1 MPSGYSWGHF
11 CYENKLK
18 KSLKIFLFQI
28 IVVSLTHRKQQ
39 SNRINLIKM
48 KKLIAYTIEMHKQD
62 PECIPLAI
70 GIIVMGFIG
79 FIVFSAIILS

>member
-1 MPSGYSWGHF
+1 MLINIQIWVLLDFGF
-11 CYENKLK
+11 ILLLLLQLLLKFIIKL
-18 KSLKIFLFQI
+18 S
-28 IVVSLTHRKQQ
+28 
-39 SNRINLIKM
+39 NLIKM